1 VFKSG
6 TLPHPASF
14 KYGSIRHEHQ
24 RTWTIEPD
32 YVEPKQLILSRC
44 YLDIGL
50 LLYPSQQLDEN
61 TTIFISDGGCWVF
74 VPGFFVFLI

>member
-32 YVEPKQLILSRC
+32 YVEPKQLILSR
-44 YLDIGL
+44 
-50 LLYPSQQLDEN
+50 SKQLDGN
-61 TTIFISDGGCWVF
+61 TTIFISACACWF
-74 VPGFFVFLI
+74 FWPGFFVFL